1 MTWRRKDVS
10 VKKNIFLI
18 GFMGCGKSTIAS
30 ALCNDYNMQVI
41 EMDQII
47 SEREKMS
54 IPEIFEKNGET
65 YFRDLESNLVKEI
78 QNAENQVVSCGGGV
92 ILREENVKEMKKN
105 GCVVL
110 LTARP
115 ETILERVKD
124 DENRPLLKGRKTVQG
139 ISELMEN
146 RRAKYEAAADIVIHT
161 DDKSVKDI
169 CQEIITKL
177 EEGE

>member
-1 MTWRRKDVS
+1 MS

-18 GFMGCGKSTIAS
+18 GFMKRRKSTIAS

-78 QNAENQVVSCGGGV
+78 QNAENQ
-92 ILREENVKEMKKN
+92 
-105 GCVVL
+105 
-110 LTARP
+110 
-115 ETILERVKD
+115 
-124 DENRPLLKGRKTVQG
+124 
-139 ISELMEN
+139 
-146 RRAKYEAAADIVIHT
+146 
-161 DDKSVKDI
+161 
-169 CQEIITKL
+169 
-177 EEGE
+177 